1 MQPNSPAE
9 QTAEK
14 LRPTQPESPADTA
27 GGFSSRSRRMF
38 LGGGALAT
46 AGAIVGLTG
55 GEAQAADGGDHHIS
69 TARQFRAI
77 QDHENA
83 HVKFVVSALGTSAR
97 PKPTF
102 QNLRAKD
109 KAAFFAQSQAFE
121 NTGVGAYLGA
131 APVLFSRAN
140 LAAAGSIAAIEARHS
155 GYLNNLL
162 GALTTRNVFGQD
174 QTFERA
180 LTISEVTR
188 MAQPFIADLNGGPAL
203 TFSPTPSAENDIAIL
218 NFALA
223 LEYLEAE
230 FYNINVPRFF
240 G

>member
-9 QTAEK
+9 QAADN
-14 LRPTQPESPADTA
+14 LRPTQPESPADT
-27 GGFSSRSRRMF
+27 FSSRSRRAF
-38 LGGGALAT
+38 LGGGALAA

-55 GEAQAADGGDHHIS
+55 GEAQADDRDHHIS

-77 QDHENA
+77 QAHEND
-83 HVKFVVSALGTSAR
+83 HVKFVVSALGDSAR

-102 QNLRAKD
+102 QNLKAKNR
-109 KAAFFAQSQAFE
+109 AAFFAQSQALE

-140 LAAAGSIAAIEARHS
+140 LAAAGSIALIEARHS

-162 GALTTRNVFGQD
+162 GALTTRNVLGQN
-174 QTFERA
+174 QTFERP
-180 LTISEVTR
+180 LTITEVTR
-188 MAQPFIADLNGGPAL
+188 MAAPFIADLNGGPAL

-230 FYNINVPRFF
+230 FYNLNVPLFF
-240 G
+240 D

>member
-1 MQPNSPAE
+1 MLRNSPGEQSAE
-9 QTAEK
+9 N

-27 GGFSSRSRRMF
+27 GGFSSRSRRAF
-38 LGGGALAT
+38 LGGGALAA
-46 AGAIVGLTG
+46 AGAIVVLTEGETQAGG
-55 GEAQAADGGDHHIS
+55 GEHIQ
-69 TARQFRAI
+69 TAKQFKAI
-77 QDHENA
+77 QEHENA
-83 HVKFVVSALGTSAR
+83 HVKFVVNALGASAR

-102 QNLRAKD
+102 QNLRSKD

-140 LAAAGSIAAIEARHS
+140 LAAAGSIALIEARHS

-174 QTFERA
+174 QTFERP

-188 MAQPFIADLNGGPAL
+188 NAQPFIADLNGGPPL

-230 FYNINVPRFF
+230 FYNLNVPLFF

>member
-1 MQPNSPAE
+1 MQRNSRAE
-9 QTAEK
+9 QTADN
-14 LRPTQPESPADTA
+14 LRPTQPEPPADTA
-27 GGFSSRSRRMF
+27 GGFSSRSRRAF

-55 GEAQAADGGDHHIS
+55 GEAQADGGDHHIS
-69 TARQFRAI
+69 TATQFRAI
-77 QDHENA
+77 QQHEND
-83 HVKFVVSALGTSAR
+83 HVKFVVNALGDSAR

-102 QNLRAKD
+102 QNLQARNR
-109 KAAFFAQSQAFE
+109 AAFFAQSQAFE

-162 GALTTRNVFGQD
+162 GALTTRNVFGQN

-188 MAQPFIADLNGGPAL
+188 LARPFIADLNGGPPL

-240 G
+240 D

>member
-1 MQPNSPAE
+1 MQRNSPAV
-9 QTAEK
+9 QNAEN
-14 LRPTQPESPADTA
+14 LRPTQPEPPADTA
-27 GGFSSRSRRMF
+27 GGFSSRSRRAF
-38 LGGGALAT
+38 LGGGALAA

-55 GEAQAADGGDHHIS
+55 GEAQADGGDRDIS

-77 QDHENA
+77 QNHEND
-83 HVKFVVSALGTSAR
+83 HVQFLVNALGASAR

-102 QNLRAKD
+102 QNLRERNR
-109 KAAFFAQSQAFE
+109 AAFFAQSQAFE

-131 APVLFSRAN
+131 APVIFSRAH
-140 LAAAGSIAAIEARHS
+140 LAAAGSIALIEGRHA

-162 GALTTRNVFGQD
+162 GALTTRNVFGQN

-188 MAQPFIADLNGGPAL
+188 LARPFIADLNGGPPL

-223 LEYLEAE
+223 LEFLEAE

-240 G
+240 D